1 MNLDFLQENLRLEI
15 LRRIRRG
22 LLTGAQLAR
31 SSGFRHAHISNF
43 LHGKRTLSLQG
54 FDRILAAGNLSIL
67 DLIPASNA
75 DLSAPNCSSPSVQSI
90 PVVTQEAAI
99 FQPRIAPA
107 SILDTILVPDS
118 SLHLALARPAAGR
131 SVWQRFVAFRA
142 DAEHAV
148 PMHPLLQQD
157 SIAIIDRHYNSLARY
172 RPMLPTIYA
181 VHTDDRLHVCFLNF
195 EANRLILRPRNLASP
210 VRLIELAPHEQ
221 PSDRIVGRICYVATV
236 Y

>member
-22 LLTGAQLAR
+22 LITGAELAR
-31 SSGFRHAHISNF
+31 ASGFRHAHISNF
-43 LHGKRTLSLQG
+43 LHGKRSLSLQG

-67 DLIPASNA
+67 DLIPAPNA
-75 DLSAPNCSSPSVQSI
+75 DLSAPGGVPSPVQSI
-90 PVVTQEAAI
+90 PVVSQQAAI
-99 FQPRIAPA
+99 FQPRIDPS
-107 SILDTILVPDS
+107 SILGTIPVPDS
-118 SLHLALARPAAGR
+118 ALHLALARPATGR

-148 PMHPLLQQD
+148 PMYPLLQQD
-157 SIAIIDRHYNSLARY
+157 SIAVIDRHYNSLVRY
-172 RPMLPTIYA
+172 RPMQPTMYA
-181 VHTDDRLHVCFLNF
+181 VHTNERLHACFLNF

-210 VRLIELAPHEQ
+210 VQLIELALHEQ
-221 PSDRIVGRICYVATV
+221 PSDRIVGRICYVATA